1 MFVCFRWLLVFFKR
15 EFSTPDI
22 IELWERLWT
31 SSHRYFHIFFAF
43 ALLHS
48 QRKNILELN
57 AFDELLKFVN
67 DESGKWAFKQGL
79 WRASILLDQFQ
90 ARLIPLVKLR
100 LGGGESIEQRFSG
113 LDLDNGLEGAEL
125 FSTECDDAELC
136 LLNQLLNPIE
146 I

>member
-1 MFVCFRWLLVFFKR
+1 
-15 EFSTPDI
+15 
-22 IELWERLWT
+22 
-31 SSHRYFHIFFAF
+31 
-43 ALLHS
+43 
-48 QRKNILELN
+48 LELG

-67 DESGKWAFKQGL
+67 DGSGRWDYNQGL

-125 FSTECDDAELC
+125 FSTECDDGELC
-136 LLNQLLNPIE
+136 LLNQLLNQTE
-146 I
+146 V